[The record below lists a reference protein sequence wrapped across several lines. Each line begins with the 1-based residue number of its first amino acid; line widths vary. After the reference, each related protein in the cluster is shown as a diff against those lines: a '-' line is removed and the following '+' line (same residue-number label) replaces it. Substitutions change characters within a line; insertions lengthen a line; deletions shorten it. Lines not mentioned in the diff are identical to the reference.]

1 MSDDY
6 SDPYDEAETNEE
18 WESPFVK
25 KEPPKREPPV
35 TYRGATSDPVFGYL
49 IAIALTIGL
58 IPLIPANTD
67 LRYAIVWMVMAGFAF
82 CHGC

>member
-1 MSDDY
+1 MGI
-6 SDPYDEAETNEE
+6 ALRQKRTAQ
-18 WESPFVK
+18 
-25 KEPPKREPPV
+25 KREPPV

-67 LRYAIVWMVMAGFAF
+67 LRYAIVWMVMAGFGRPVMAVRQQRAYLEQR
-82 CHGC
+82 HRKI